1 TYSSNKN
8 DFIRKFD
15 NVIGQIM

>member
-1 TYSSNKN
+1 YSSNKN